1 MQITKEAVRRAV
13 RENRPVAVLEEGGE
27 IPTPPLGWKFLLAR
41 EQRGTHRVL
50 ISVPTNVE
58 NSRYWRECKRQIIAE
73 TCGLDFSIQYVSLAN
88 DSKVSFKWYQPV
100 YEAVYW
106 LVKNYWL
113 DELYSLTPSS
123 IASKFALRRKEASTV
138 LELTKAFL
146 IKQQQH
152 KD

>member
-13 RENRPVAVLEEGGE
+13 RENRPVVVLEEGAE
-27 IPTPPLGWKFLLAR
+27 IPTPPLGWKFLLAK

-58 NSRYWRECKRQIIAE
+58 NSRYWRECKRQIVAE

-88 DSKVSFKWYQPV
+88 DSKVSFKWYRPV

-113 DELYSLTPSS
+113 DELYSLTPSG
-123 IASKFALRRKEASTV
+123 IASKFSLKRKEASTV

-146 IKQQQH
+146 IKQQH

>member
-1 MQITKEAVRRAV
+1 MEITKEAVRRAV

-27 IPTPPLGWKFLLAR
+27 IPTPPLGWKFLLAK

-88 DSKVSFKWYQPV
+88 DSKVSFKWYRPV

-113 DELYSLTPSS
+113 DELYSLTPSG
-123 IASKFALRRKEASTV
+123 IASKFSLKRKEASTV

>member
-1 MQITKEAVRRAV
+1 MQISKEAVRRAV

-58 NSRYWRECKRQIIAE
+58 NSRYWRECKRQIVAK

-106 LVKNYWL
+106 LVENYWL

-123 IASKFALRRKEASTV
+123 IASKFALRRKEAATAIA
-138 LELTKAFL
+138 LAKAFL
-146 IKQQQH
+146 EKQQH
-152 KD
+152 KEW

>member
-13 RENRPVAVLEEGGE
+13 RENRPVVVLEEGAE
-27 IPTPPLGWKFLLAR
+27 IPTPPLGWKFLLAK

-58 NSRYWRECKRQIIAE
+58 NSRYWRECKRQIVAE

-88 DSKVSFKWYQPV
+88 DSKLAFKWYRPV

-113 DELYSLTPSS
+113 DELYSLTPSG
-123 IASKFALRRKEASTV
+123 IASKFALRRKEATTAIA
-138 LELTKAFL
+138 LAKAFL
-146 IKQQQH
+146 EKQQH
-152 KD
+152 KEW

>member
-13 RENRPVAVLEEGGE
+13 RENRPVVVLEEGAE
-27 IPTPPLGWKFLLAR
+27 IPTPPLGWKFLLAT
-41 EQRGTHRVL
+41 EQRGSNRVL

-73 TCGLDFSIQYVSLAN
+73 SCGLDFSIQYVSLAN

-113 DELYSLTPSS
+113 DELYSLTPSG
-123 IASKFALRRKEASTV
+123 IASKFSLKRKEASTV

>member
-13 RENRPVAVLEEGGE
+13 RENRPVAVLEEDVE

-88 DSKVSFKWYQPV
+88 DSKLAFKWYQPV

-113 DELYSLTPSS
+113 DELYSLTPTS
-123 IASKFALRRKEASTV
+123 IASKFALKRKEASTA

>member
-27 IPTPPLGWKFLLAR
+27 IPTPPLGWKFLLAK

-88 DSKVSFKWYQPV
+88 DSKVSFKWYRPV

-113 DELYSLTPSS
+113 DELYSLTPSG
-123 IASKFALRRKEASTV
+123 IASKFSLKRKEASTV

>member
-13 RENRPVAVLEEGGE
+13 RENRPVVVLEEGAE
-27 IPTPPLGWKFLLAR
+27 IPTPPLGWKFLLAK
-41 EQRGTHRVL
+41 EQRGTHRVVL
-50 ISVPTNVE
+50 SVPTNVE
-58 NSRYWRECKRQIIAE
+58 NSRYWRECKRQIVAE

-88 DSKVSFKWYQPV
+88 DSKLSFKWYRPV

-113 DELYSLTPSS
+113 DELYSLTPSG
-123 IASKFALRRKEASTV
+123 IASKFSLKRKEASTV

-146 IKQQQH
+146 IKQQH

>member
-1 MQITKEAVRRAV
+1 MQITKEAVRRSV
-13 RENRPVAVLEEGGE
+13 RENRPVVVLEEGAE
-27 IPTPPLGWKFLLAR
+27 IPTPPLGWKFLLAK

-58 NSRYWRECKRQIIAE
+58 NSRYWRECKRQIVAE

-88 DSKVSFKWYQPV
+88 DSKVSFKWYRPV

-113 DELYSLTPSS
+113 DELYSLTPSG
-123 IASKFALRRKEASTV
+123 IASKFSLKRKEASTV

-146 IKQQQH
+146 IKQQH

>member
-88 DSKVSFKWYQPV
+88 DSKVSFKWYRPV

-113 DELYSLTPSS
+113 DELYSLTPST

>member
-1 MQITKEAVRRAV
+1 MEIKESSVRRAIK
-13 RENRPVAVLEEGGE
+13 ENRPVVILQETEEP
-27 IPTPPLGWKFLLAR
+27 PTPPTGWKFLVAK
-41 EQRGTHRVL
+41 EQRGTHRVVL
-50 ISVPTNVE
+50 PVPTNVE
-58 NSRYWRECKRQIIAE
+58 NSRYWRECKRQIVAE

-88 DSKVSFKWYQPV
+88 DSKLSFKWYRPV

-113 DELYSLTPSS
+113 DELYSLTTAG
-123 IASKFALRRKEASTV
+123 IAAKFSLKRKEAATV
-138 LELTKAFL
+138 LELSKAFL

>member
-1 MQITKEAVRRAV
+1 MEITKEAVRRAV
-13 RENRPVAVLEEGGE
+13 RENRPVAVLEEDVE

-106 LVKNYWL
+106 LVENYWL
-113 DELYSLTPSS
+113 DELYSLTPSG
-123 IASKFALRRKEASTV
+123 IASKFALRRKEAATAIA
-138 LELTKAFL
+138 LAKAFL
-146 IKQQQH
+146 EKQQH
-152 KD
+152 KEW

>member
-1 MQITKEAVRRAV
+1 MQISKEAVRRAV

-58 NSRYWRECKRQIIAE
+58 NSRYWRECKRQIVAE

-88 DSKVSFKWYQPV
+88 DSKVSFKWYRPV

-123 IASKFALRRKEASTV
+123 IASKFSLKRKEASTV

-146 IKQQQH
+146 IKQQH

>member
-1 MQITKEAVRRAV
+1 MQISKEAVRRAV
-13 RENRPVAVLEEGGE
+13 RENRPVVVLEEGAE
-27 IPTPPLGWKFLLAR
+27 IPTPPLGWKFLLAK

-73 TCGLDFSIQYVSLAN
+73 SCGLDFSIQYVSLAN
-88 DSKVSFKWYQPV
+88 DSKLAFKWYQPV

-113 DELYSLTPSS
+113 DELYSLTPSG
-123 IASKFALRRKEASTV
+123 IASKFSLKRKEASTV

-146 IKQQQH
+146 EKQQH
-152 KD
+152 KEW

>member
-88 DSKVSFKWYQPV
+88 DSKVSFKWYRPV

>member
-1 MQITKEAVRRAV
+1 MQISKEAVRRAV

-58 NSRYWRECKRQIIAE
+58 NSRYWRECKRRIVAE
-73 TCGLDFSIQYVSLAN
+73 SCGLDFSIQYVSLAS
-88 DSKVSFKWYQPV
+88 DSKLPFKWYQPV

-113 DELYSLTPSS
+113 DELYGLTPTG
-123 IASKFALRRKEASTV
+123 IAAKFSLKRKEAATV
-138 LELTKAFL
+138 LELSKAFL
-146 IKQQQH
+146 TKQQQH

>member
-13 RENRPVAVLEEGGE
+13 RENRPVAVLEEDVE

-113 DELYSLTPSS
+113 DELYSLSPSV
-123 IASKFALRRKEASTV
+123 IASKFALRRKEPATTIA
-138 LELTKAFL
+138 LAKAFL
-146 IKQQQH
+146 EKQQH
-152 KD
+152 KQW

>member
-58 NSRYWRECKRQIIAE
+58 NSRYWRECKRQIVAK

-88 DSKVSFKWYQPV
+88 DSKISFKWYQPV

>member
-1 MQITKEAVRRAV
+1 MQISKEAVRRAV
-13 RENRPVAVLEEGGE
+13 RENRPVVVLEELSE
-27 IPTPPLGWKFLLAR
+27 IPTPPLGWKFLLAK

-58 NSRYWRECKRQIIAE
+58 NSRYWRECKRQIVAE
-73 TCGLDFSIQYVSLAN
+73 TCGLDFSIQYVSLAS
-88 DSKVSFKWYQPV
+88 DSKLPFKWYRPV

-113 DELYSLTPSS
+113 DELYSLTPSG
-123 IASKFALRRKEASTV
+123 IASKFALKRKEASTV

>member
-13 RENRPVAVLEEGGE
+13 RENRPVAVLEEDVE

>member
-1 MQITKEAVRRAV
+1 MQISKEAVRRAV
-13 RENRPVAVLEEGGE
+13 RENRPVVILEEGSE
-27 IPTPPLGWKFLLAR
+27 IPTPPLGWKFLLAK

-58 NSRYWRECKRQIIAE
+58 NSRYWRECKRQIVAE

-88 DSKVSFKWYQPV
+88 DSKVSFKWYRPV

-113 DELYSLTPSS
+113 DELYSLTPSG
-123 IASKFALRRKEASTV
+123 IASKFALRRKEAATAIA
-138 LELTKAFL
+138 LAKAFL
-146 IKQQQH
+146 EKQQH
-152 KD
+152 KEW

>member
-13 RENRPVAVLEEGGE
+13 RENRPVVVLEEGAE
-27 IPTPPLGWKFLLAR
+27 IPTPPLGWKFLLAK

-58 NSRYWRECKRQIIAE
+58 NSRYWRECKRQIVAE

-88 DSKVSFKWYQPV
+88 DSKVSFKWYRPV

-113 DELYSLTPSS
+113 DELYSLTPAG
-123 IASKFALRRKEASTV
+123 IASKFSLKRKEASTV

-146 IKQQQH
+146 IKQQH
-152 KD
+152 KEW

>member
-13 RENRPVAVLEEGGE
+13 RENRPVVVIEEGVE
-27 IPTPPLGWKFLLAR
+27 IPTPPLGWKFLLAK
-41 EQRGTHRVL
+41 EQRGTHRVVL
-50 ISVPTNVE
+50 SVPTNVE
-58 NSRYWRECKRQIIAE
+58 NSRYWRECKRQIVAE

-113 DELYSLTPSS
+113 DELYSLTPSG
-123 IASKFALRRKEASTV
+123 IASKFSLKRKEASTV